1 MVKWLSVC
9 VQHVYCKVVIVSEVS
24 LMYGIVAVITGR
36 TRVDVG
42 LSVEISVTVSVPS
55 NKVRVAIVLTKNV
68 VLKDNQ
74 SRLVG
79 CQVSRKLVA
88 IG

>member
-1 MVKWLSVC
+1 
-9 VQHVYCKVVIVSEVS
+9 
-24 LMYGIVAVITGR
+24 MYSIVAVITGR
-36 TRVDVG
+36 ARVDVG

-68 VLKDNQ
+68 E
-74 SRLVG
+74 SRLAG

>member
-1 MVKWLSVC
+1 
-9 VQHVYCKVVIVSEVS
+9 
-24 LMYGIVAVITGR
+24 MYGIVAVITGR
-36 TRVDVG
+36 ARVDVG

-68 VLKDNQ
+68 VSKDNQ

>member
-1 MVKWLSVC
+1 
-9 VQHVYCKVVIVSEVS
+9 
-24 LMYGIVAVITGR
+24 MYGIVAVITGR
-36 TRVDVG
+36 ARVDVG

-55 NKVRVAIVLTKNV
+55 NNV

>member
-1 MVKWLSVC
+1 MC
-9 VQHVYCKVVIVSEVS
+9 
-24 LMYGIVAVITGR
+24 GIVAVITGR
-36 TRVDVG
+36 ARVDVG

-79 CQVSRKLVA
+79 YQVSRKLVA

>member
-1 MVKWLSVC
+1 
-9 VQHVYCKVVIVSEVS
+9 
-24 LMYGIVAVITGR
+24 MYSIVAVITGR
-36 TRVDVG
+36 ARVDVG

-79 CQVSRKLVA
+79 CQVSRKLVV